1 MTAPAALAS
10 EGRFVLVINGR
21 IEVKVR
27 SFSATVSGGCH
38 RRPAPHTRHGLDD
51 EDFGCTA
58 RTRPLRRGRK
68 NKKIDFVR

>member
-27 SFSATVSGGCH
+27 SLAATVSLRSAEGVSDV
-38 RRPAPHTRHGLDD
+38 RL
-51 EDFGCTA
+51 
-58 RTRPLRRGRK
+58 RTRGTA
-68 NKKIDFVR
+68 